1 MSSVYSNFPYRESEV
16 WVMGHPDQSNKGW
29 KFLFKAKAG
38 QIKYYEKIAW
48 NPTDFE
54 RAIKQKCREIRKLGE
69 YKHFEF
75 CDWLDMRRYM
85 ENGRANLYKDW
96 PLNDLEELRR

>member
-1 MSSVYSNFPYRESEV
+1 MSSVYSNYPYRASEV
-16 WVMGHPDQSNKGW
+16 WVMGHPNQSNKGW

-69 YKHFEF
+69 FKYFEF
-75 CDWLDMRRYM
+75 CDWLCMQRYM

-96 PLNDLEELRR
+96 PLEDLEELRR